1 MLVQLYRKSA
11 LWSTLVVLLSA
22 CTTLTVSTDALCD
35 GTRETRAAHA
45 RALVSDGGD
54 QSVVTGQ
61 ALLSQIQTVCR

>member
-1 MLVQLYRKSA
+1 MA
-11 LWSTLVVLLSA
+11 TIPLLLATGCS
-22 CTTLTVSTDALCD
+22 TTLTVSTDALCD

-61 ALLSQIQTVCR
+61 ALLAQMQAACR